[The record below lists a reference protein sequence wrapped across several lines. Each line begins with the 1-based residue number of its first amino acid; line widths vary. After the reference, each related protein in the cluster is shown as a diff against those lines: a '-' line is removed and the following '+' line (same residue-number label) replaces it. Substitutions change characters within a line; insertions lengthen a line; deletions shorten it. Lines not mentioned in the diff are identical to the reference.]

1 MLNIPSD
8 MILTMFD
15 GVVMFIVAA
24 GLLSTEQFREA
35 LSPTM
40 ILRVSTVLLNSGASE
55 NVNDEENEGYIR
67 KGKEIEKD
75 KRSSK
80 LYTHQHCFLLIPH
93 TGCSDYHI
101 SLNTRLGINFLP
113 ENFVYCV

>member
-1 MLNIPSD
+1 MVNIPSD
-8 MILTMFD
+8 MVQTMFV

-55 NVNDEENEGYIR
+55 NVNEENEGYIR

-80 LYTHQHCFLLIPH
+80 LYTHQQCFFFIPH

-101 SLNTRLGINFLP
+101 SLNTSLGINFIP
-113 ENFVYCV
+113 ENVVYCV